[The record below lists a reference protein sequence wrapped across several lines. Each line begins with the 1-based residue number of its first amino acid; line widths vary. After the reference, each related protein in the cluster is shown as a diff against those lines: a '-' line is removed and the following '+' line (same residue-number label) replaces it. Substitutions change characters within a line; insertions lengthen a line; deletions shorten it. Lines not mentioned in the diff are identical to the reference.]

1 MNKKFTS
8 IISYKQMFSIEEI
21 SIIDNFLDTKEAKE
35 DNTLK
40 SYIKINLGKLK
51 FFIET
56 NINDFIKE
64 PSCKEA
70 VEFLLSTIKE
80 YSNNFEYLRLR

>member
-1 MNKKFTS
+1 MHKKFTS

-35 DNTLK
+35 DNTFK
-40 SYIKINLGKLK
+40 SYIKINLEKLK
-51 FFIET
+51 TFIET

-64 PSCKEA
+64 PSSKEA
-70 VEFLLSTIKE
+70 VEFLLPTIKE